1 MPLHESRGMFFGTPG
16 GNISGCAL
24 VPTTSGRTAALRAA
38 GPLLLKYQARA
49 PALVG
54 VWVWYFRWES
64 NPQRPLRRGL
74 LYPFN
79 YGSNL
84 YGASIRT
91 SVSLCTT
98 QLYYTIPEEK
108 SRIFGTARKNF
119 PQGSVTCPRGV
130 LSGKNFISLDAIHR
144 SQNAFGGITID
155 CLEMP
160 A

>member
-38 GPLLLKYQARA
+38 GPPLLKYQARA
-49 PALVG
+49 PALAG
-54 VWVWYFRWES
+54 ARAWYSRRES

-79 YGSNL
+79 YGSDL
-84 YGASIRT
+84 YGASIRIN
-91 SVSLCTT
+91 VSSRTT

-108 SRIFGTARKNF
+108 SRIFRTAHKNF
-119 PQGSVTCPRGV
+119 PRGRIVCPHGV
-130 LSGKNFISLDAIHR
+130 YSGVFFHR
-144 SQNAFGGITID
+144 PRRAFGIGTAIGR
-155 CLEMP
+155 
-160 A
+160 